1 MTARLLLPHGVHTVL
16 LMVGVLTAAMLA
28 GCSQTAASFMGA
40 ELTAKDP
47 APEFTLLDQFGE
59 ETSIRD
65 KRGKVVALTFLYTN
79 CPDICP
85 LTAHSLGKA
94 YEALGE
100 DAARVSIIAISVDPA
115 RDTPQQ
121 VRAYS
126 QQRNMLDKWS
136 FLTGPEDELST
147 LWEAYYVAVE
157 RTDGSDGAIENLG
170 ADMAREALASSE
182 GLSEQAAYLVTHSA
196 PVYLIDQDGT
206 MRSVITDLTLDP
218 EPLIHDIRLLLK

>member
-1 MTARLLLPHGVHTVL
+1 MKPWG
-16 LMVGVLTAAMLA
+16 G
-28 GCSQTAASFMGA
+28 
-40 ELTAKDP
+40 
-47 APEFTLLDQFGE
+47 
-59 ETSIRD
+59 
-65 KRGKVVALTFLYTN
+65 
-79 CPDICP
+79 
-85 LTAHSLGKA
+85 
-94 YEALGE
+94 
-100 DAARVSIIAISVDPA
+100 DAARVSIIAISVDPS

-136 FLTGPEDELST
+136 FLTGSEEELSD

-157 RTDGSDGAIENLG
+157 RTDDSGGAIESLG
-170 ADMAREALASSE
+170 TDLARDALTSGE

-218 EPLIHDIRLLLK
+218 EPLVHDIRLLLK